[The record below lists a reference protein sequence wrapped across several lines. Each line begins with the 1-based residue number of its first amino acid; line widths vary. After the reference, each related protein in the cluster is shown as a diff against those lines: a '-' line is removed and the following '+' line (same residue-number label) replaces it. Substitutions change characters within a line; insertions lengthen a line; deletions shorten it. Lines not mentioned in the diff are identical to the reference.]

1 MKSKV
6 LLFSTRD
13 IGINGTLFEHANPQ
27 ICKELCNF
35 FIKVNLKELNE
46 LKSNIV
52 QSLSNN
58 PTVAPE
64 LSIDEVC
71 EKISHFYGGDLPS
84 EITEVYSDGLD
95 AIIAATENILKDRP
109 NNDLTEF
116 LLAVKGGEPIVPP
129 FTLNDFNNIE
139 LLNSPA
145 VNIEKSG
152 KTLEERVS
160 IYSSRE
166 IIDKDVRYQVFAV
179 WSLGEGV
186 SDNSWEEALVKS
198 VIEQIQ
204 NEPAEQ
210 KIDELEIY
218 LFLHDKDLERTY
230 NKPFKTEYVKRSFDE
245 DEAIKVSYTFTSFTH
260 ADYEYTQIKGEKDTS
275 LPMLFSKIETQTN
288 DNVIFQKLLEL
299 SDQLSNWHKEN
310 QKDTFASDLIDFVS
324 ESEWNGERWRDL
336 HKSVDQIRSWSNL
349 PDEEKRRILMEL
361 NNKINKEIKQL
372 RNRVKT

>member
-13 IGINGTLFEHANPQ
+13 IGINGTLFENVNPQ
-27 ICKELCNF
+27 ICKELCSY
-35 FIKVNLKELNE
+35 FIKVNQKELNE
-46 LKSNIV
+46 LKSDIV

-58 PTVAPE
+58 PSAAPE
-64 LSIDEVC
+64 LSVDEVC
-71 EKISHFYGGDLPS
+71 EKISQFYEGNLPP
-84 EITEVYSDGLD
+84 EITEVYYDGLD
-95 AIIAATENILKDRP
+95 AIITATENILKDRP
-109 NNDLTEF
+109 NNDLKDF

-129 FTLNDFNNIE
+129 FNLNDYNNKE
-139 LLNSPA
+139 LLNGTA
-145 VNIEKSG
+145 VNIEKNG

-166 IIDKDVRYQVFAV
+166 ILDKDVRYQIFAV

-186 SDNSWEEALVKS
+186 SDSSWEEALVRS
-198 VIEQIQ
+198 VIEQMQ
-204 NEPAEQ
+204 NVPTKQE
-210 KIDELEIY
+210 IDELEIF

-230 NKPFKTEYVKRSFDE
+230 NKPFKTEYVKRSYDE

-260 ADYEYTQIKGEKDTS
+260 ADYEYTQIKGEKDTP
-275 LPMLFSKIETQTN
+275 LPILFSKIETQTN

-324 ESEWNGERWRDL
+324 ESEWKGDRWRYL
-336 HKSVDQIRSWSNL
+336 NESVNQIRSWSKQS
-349 PDEEKRRILMEL
+349 DEDKRRILMEI

-372 RNRVKT
+372 RNRAKT